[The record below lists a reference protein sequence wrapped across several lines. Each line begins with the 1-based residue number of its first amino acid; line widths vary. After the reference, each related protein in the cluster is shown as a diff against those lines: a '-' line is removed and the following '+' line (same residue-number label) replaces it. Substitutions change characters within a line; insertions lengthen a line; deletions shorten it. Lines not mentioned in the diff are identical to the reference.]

1 MRKYRLFGKI
11 PVFDVILVLLIA
23 AVVVFAFMFFKRNDM
38 MPTESRTIRYVLEL
52 KNINNAIESMPQ
64 EGETVTDGK
73 ANIAIGTVVSSES
86 IEYASNW
93 FNAETGEV
101 YRNVLSDRHTVRVV
115 VEAKANI
122 SDQGIFVNNVRISV
136 ASQVSARMPS
146 LSSNAVVMSIE
157 EVA

>member
-11 PVFDVILVLLIA
+11 PVFDVILILLIA

-38 MPTESRTIRYVLEL
+38 MPAESRTIRYVLEL

-64 EGETVTDGK
+64 QGETVTDGK
-73 ANIAIGTVVSSES
+73 TNIAIGTVVSSES

-122 SDQGIFVNNVRISV
+122 SDQGIFVNNVRISI
-136 ASQVSARMPS
+136 ASQISARMPS
-146 LSSNAVVMSIE
+146 LSSTAVVMSIE
-157 EVA
+157 EVV